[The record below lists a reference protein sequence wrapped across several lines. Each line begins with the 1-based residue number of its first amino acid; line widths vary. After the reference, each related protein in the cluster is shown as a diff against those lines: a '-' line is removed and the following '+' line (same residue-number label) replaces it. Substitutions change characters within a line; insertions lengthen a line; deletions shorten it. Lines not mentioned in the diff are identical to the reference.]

1 MRSISAACVPIT
13 SGDASVEPP
22 SMTMYSLLE
31 KPCAVTLRIVSS
43 NPAALSKL
51 IVTMVKSG
59 SDRAI
64 KGSARALPS
73 DNHKRC
79 GCHRHLTCDLG
90 CVLQEL
96 PKIEWS
102 EITRNHDCGTR
113 RNDIRIV
120 ECQPIIGNWPRR
132 SVGQDNEHPPLIR
145 ALRRA
150 TRDGDIITNVQSCLI
165 LE

>member
-1 MRSISAACVPIT
+1 MRSISDACVPIT

-22 SMTMYSLLE
+22 STTIYSLSE

-51 IVTMVKSG
+51 IVTIVKSG

-64 KGSARALPS
+64 KGPARALPS

-79 GCHRHLTCDLG
+79 GCHCDLTCDLG

-96 PKIEWS
+96 PKIERS
-102 EITRNHDCGTR
+102 EITRNHDCGTWR
-113 RNDIRIV
+113 DDIRIV
-120 ECQPIIGNWPRR
+120 ECQPIFGDGPRG
-132 SVGQDNEHPPLIR
+132 SVGQDDEHPSLVR

-150 TRDGDIITNVQSCLI
+150 ARDGNIIAHVQSGLI